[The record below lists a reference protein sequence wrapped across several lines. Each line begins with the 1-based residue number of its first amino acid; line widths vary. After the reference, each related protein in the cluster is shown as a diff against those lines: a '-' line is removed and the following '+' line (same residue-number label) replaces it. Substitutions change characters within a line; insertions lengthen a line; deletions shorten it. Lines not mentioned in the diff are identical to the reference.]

1 MSVREVRY
9 LGDPVLREVCREVE
23 TVDEEIH
30 SLVDDLIETMYE
42 QDGIGLAAP
51 QIGVPLRV
59 FVYDVRDDDIEPGV
73 LVNPRIIDATGTQ
86 REVEGCL
93 SIPGLD
99 EVVERSG
106 DVVVEGLDR
115 EGEPVRIEATGLL
128 SRCLQHENDHLDG
141 VLFIDRVSPLKR
153 RMLLTKWK
161 KLRKGKEGYL
171 KHLTPADSRE

>member
-23 TVDEEIH
+23 AVDEEIR

-51 QIGVPLRV
+51 QIGIPLRV
-59 FVYDVRDDDIEPGV
+59 FVYDVRDEDVEPGV
-73 LVNPRIIDATGTQ
+73 LVNPRIVDATGTQ

-93 SIPGLD
+93 SIPGLE
-99 EVVERSG
+99 EVVERM
-106 DVVVEGLDR
+106 DRVVIEGLDR
-115 EGEPVRIEATGLL
+115 DGAPVRLEAEGLL

-153 RMLLTKWK
+153 RMLLKKWSK
-161 KLRKGKEGYL
+161 TEG
-171 KHLTPADSRE
+171 SRR